1 MIESEDSEKEAK
13 ETKQDEPD
21 EQIEEEEFVLGN
33 IGSSDEE
40 YGDEEDVEMEDL
52 LSERVGLSTPE
63 KKPEDKNNNAQ
74 QSTPTTPTTT
84 TTTTPITTTTTT
96 PTTTP
101 RGTPVAEAASEREGE
116 GTTEQEEAVANPRP
130 VQRPCLRCNSESHDT
145 DLCPSAASIPLPG
158 EVVKVDI
165 IKATAFGV
173 FVSIEAYG
181 YEGNQ
186 LMPHATFSKK
196 IELQL

>member
-13 ETKQDEPD
+13 ETNQDEPD
-21 EQIEEEEFVLGN
+21 EQIEEEEFVLGS
-33 IGSSDEE
+33 IGSSDED
-40 YGDEEDVEMEDL
+40 YGDDEDIEVEDL
-52 LSERVGLSTPE
+52 LSERVGLSTPD
-63 KKPEDKNNNAQ
+63 KRQEDKNNKAQ
-74 QSTPTTPTTT
+74 QSTPPT
-84 TTTTPITTTTTT
+84 ITTT

-101 RGTPVAEAASEREGE
+101 QKRGKPVAEAASEREGE
-116 GTTEQEEAVANPRP
+116 QEEAVADPRP

-145 DLCPSAASIPLPG
+145 DLCPSAATIPLPG

-181 YEGNQ
+181 SEGT
-186 LMPHATFSKK
+186 L
-196 IELQL
+196 